1 MHGMENM
8 PLIEVIK
15 HLVML
20 IEDQRVEIKELKKEI
35 GDLRTYIYNKE
46 VMMPPACDEETKKRM
61 EEILKNSEF
70 RVSVDSRGNVV
81 IPEFMGC

>member
-46 VMMPPACDEETKKRM
+46 VMMPACDEETKRRM
-61 EEILKNSEF
+61 EEIIKNSEF
-70 RVSVDSRGNVV
+70 KVSVDSRGNIV
-81 IPEFMGC
+81 IPDFMGC